1 MKKSSKTKSSQTQ
14 ASATQDIV
22 GLITTLVER
31 LVSLEAKMDTVL
43 SRIQARPAEP
53 PRQHHLPPPL
63 PHAMPRN
70 TRQMYTAIC
79 ADCRKN
85 CEVPFKPSA
94 GRSVYCKGCYS
105 ARRNNGS
112 SLPRADMRPKETQPM
127 HARHPE
133 KPQVAKP
140 AASAGKKKPA
150 AKKANKAKKK
160 A

>member
-31 LVSLEAKMDTVL
+31 LVSLETKMDTVL
-43 SRIQARPAEP
+43 SRIPTRPAEP
-53 PRQHHLPPPL
+53 PRQHHLPPV
-63 PHAMPRN
+63 PHALSGNRRP
-70 TRQMYTAIC
+70 MYKAIC
-79 ADCRKN
+79 ANCGKN

-112 SLPRADMRPKETQPM
+112 SAPRADMQPKETQPM
-127 HARHPE
+127 HARHPG

-140 AASAGKKKPA
+140 AASAGKKKPT
-150 AKKANKAKKK
+150 AKKAKKK
-160 A
+160 S

>member
-22 GLITTLVER
+22 GLITALVER

-43 SRIQARPAEP
+43 SRIPTRPAEP
-53 PRQHHLPPPL
+53 PQQHHLPPV
-63 PHAMPRN
+63 PHALPRN

-79 ADCRKN
+79 ADCGKN

-112 SLPRADMRPKETQPM
+112 SSPRTNMRPKETQPM

-140 AASAGKKKPA
+140 AASTGKKKSPA
-150 AKKANKAKKK
+150 KKAKKK

>member
-31 LVSLEAKMDTVL
+31 LVSLETKMDTVL
-43 SRIQARPAEP
+43 SRLPTRPAEP
-53 PRQHHLPPPL
+53 PRQHHLPSA
-63 PHAMPRN
+63 PHALPGNARP
-70 TRQMYTAIC
+70 MYTAIC
-79 ADCRKN
+79 ADCGKN

-112 SLPRADMRPKETQPM
+112 SVSRADMRPKETQPI

-133 KPQVAKP
+133 KPQVAKA
-140 AASAGKKKPA
+140 AASARKKAP
-150 AKKANKAKKK
+150 AKKARKK

>member
-1 MKKSSKTKSSQTQ
+1 MKKSTKTKSSQIQ

-31 LVSLEAKMDTVL
+31 LVSLETKMDTVL
-43 SRIQARPAEP
+43 SRIPARPAEP
-53 PRQHHLPPPL
+53 
-63 PHAMPRN
+63 PRN

-79 ADCRKN
+79 ADCGNK

-112 SLPRADMRPKETQPM
+112 SLPRTDMRPKETQPM

-140 AASAGKKKPA
+140 AASAGKKKAPA
-150 AKKANKAKKK
+150 KKAKKK

>member
-43 SRIQARPAEP
+43 SRISTRPAES
-53 PRQHHLPPPL
+53 PRQHHLPSV
-63 PHAMPRN
+63 PHALSGN
-70 TRQMYTAIC
+70 TRPMYTAIC
-79 ADCRKN
+79 ADCGKN

-112 SLPRADMRPKETQPM
+112 SAPRADMRPKETQPM
-127 HARHPE
+127 HARNPE

-150 AKKANKAKKK
+150 AKKAKKK

>member
-1 MKKSSKTKSSQTQ
+1 MKKNSKTKSSQTQ

-31 LVSLEAKMDTVL
+31 LVSLETKMDTVL
-43 SRIQARPAEP
+43 SRLPTRPAEP
-53 PRQHHLPPPL
+53 PRQHHLPPV
-63 PHAMPRN
+63 PHALPRN
-70 TRQMYTAIC
+70 TRQMYTVIC
-79 ADCRKN
+79 ADCGKN

-112 SLPRADMRPKETQPM
+112 SRPRADMRPKETQPM

-140 AASAGKKKPA
+140 VASAGKKKPA
-150 AKKANKAKKK
+150 AKKAKKK
-160 A
+160 V

>member
-14 ASATQDIV
+14 AAAAQDIV

-31 LVSLEAKMDTVL
+31 LVSLETKMDTVL
-43 SRIQARPAEP
+43 SRLSTRLAEP
-53 PRQHHLPPPL
+53 PRQHHLPSV
-63 PHAMPRN
+63 PHALPGN
-70 TRQMYTAIC
+70 TRPMYTAIC
-79 ADCRKN
+79 ADCGNK

-112 SLPRADMRPKETQPM
+112 SALRADMRSQEAHPI
-127 HARHPE
+127 HVRHPE
-133 KPQVAKP
+133 KPHAARP
-140 AASAGKKKPA
+140 AASAGKKKAP
-150 AKKANKAKKK
+150 AKKAKKAKKK